1 MKTLLTRINGIYTLM
16 KDGKMIASDD
26 IDFQKDYEL
35 QKLSIENCNQIF
47 GIFDVEKLA
56 EDFAKIHSTYLTE
69 QDDTE
74 FGFRNGFNKALE
86 LNKDKKFTLEQ
97 VIEAMSLYKRNE
109 FAMSKVLVMVLEEPK
124 EVAVE
129 IEMESMNI
137 DEIRE
142 QGKGFLNG
150 NTMKPKLD
158 ENGCLILKI
167 TD

>member
-1 MKTLLTRINGIYTLM
+1 MKTFLRKINGIYTLM

-35 QKLSIENCNQIF
+35 QKLSIENCNLIF

-56 EDFAKIHSTYLTE
+56 EDFAKNHSIYPSAK
-69 QDDTE
+69 DDTE
-74 FGFRNGFNKALE
+74 YGFKNGFNKALE
-86 LNKDKKFTLEQ
+86 LNKAKEFTLEQ
-97 VIEAMSLYKRNE
+97 LIEAMSLYKRNE
-109 FAMSKVLVMVLEEPK
+109 FAMSKVLSMVLEQPK

-129 IEMESMNI
+129 IVMEEEFIFDPAMGIS
-137 DEIRE
+137 
-142 QGKGFLNG
+142 QGHYLN
-150 NTMKPKLD
+150 KPKLD

>member
-35 QKLSIENCNQIF
+35 QKLSIENCNLIF

-56 EDFAKIHSTYLTE
+56 EDFAKNHSIYPSAK
-69 QDDTE
+69 DDTE
-74 FGFRNGFNKALE
+74 YGFKHGFNKALE

>member
-1 MKTLLTRINGIYTLM
+1 MKTFLRNINGIYTLM

-35 QKLSIENCNQIF
+35 QKLSIENCNLIF

-56 EDFAKIHSTYLTE
+56 DYHFCMVGNEGVSSTQSFKI
-69 QDDTE
+69 
-74 FGFRNGFNKALE
+74 GFNKALE
-86 LNKDKKFTLEQ
+86 LNKDKVFTLEQ

-109 FAMSKVLVMVLEEPK
+109 FAMSKVLSMVLEQPK

-158 ENGCLILKI
+158 EYGCLILKI

>member
-1 MKTLLTRINGIYTLM
+1 MKTFLTRINGIYTLM

-35 QKLSIENCNQIF
+35 QKLSIENCNLIF

-56 EDFAKIHSTYLTE
+56 H
-69 QDDTE
+69 E
-74 FGFRNGFNKALE
+74 FSHNLRGRSVYAIIGFDAGFNKALE
-86 LNKDKKFTLEQ
+86 LNKAKEFTLEQ

-109 FAMSKVLVMVLEEPK
+109 FAMSKVLSMVLEQPK

>member
-1 MKTLLTRINGIYTLM
+1 MKTFLRKINGIYTLM

-56 EDFAKIHSTYLTE
+56 EDFAKNHSIYPSAK
-69 QDDTE
+69 DDTE
-74 FGFRNGFNKALE
+74 YGFKHGFNKALE
-86 LNKDKKFTLEQ
+86 LNKAKEFTLEQ

-109 FAMSKVLVMVLEEPK
+109 FAMSKVLSIVLEQPLEI
-124 EVAVE
+124 EVE

>member
-1 MKTLLTRINGIYTLM
+1 MKTLLRKINGIYTLM

-109 FAMSKVLVMVLEEPK
+109 FAMSKVLVIVLDQPLEIE
-124 EVAVE
+124 VE
-129 IEMESMNI
+129 IEMAEVESYKDKM
-137 DEIRE
+137 
-142 QGKGFLNG
+142 G
-150 NTMKPKLD
+150 NLRTEKTFPRVDK
-158 ENGCLILKI
+158 NGCLIIKKLQ
-167 TD
+167 

>member
-86 LNKDKKFTLEQ
+86 LNKDKEFTLEQ
-97 VIEAMSLYKRNE
+97 LIEAMSLYKRNE
-109 FAMSKVLVMVLEEPK
+109 FAMSKVLSMVLEQPK

-129 IEMESMNI
+129 IEMDSMNI